1 MSNFLKVPSLD
12 RLSHEF
18 SKLPGIGVK
27 TAERLSLSLIKKSIE
42 EVQLFRE
49 ALIDVKTLIKEC
61 IECYSYTEEEGL
73 CAFCLEEQRQ
83 NHPFICV
90 VENPTDI
97 SKIENSGVFEGSYH
111 VLHGCIA
118 PLDGVGPEDLKLEE
132 LIQRIKKRKE
142 NSHPVQEVIVAL
154 DADLEGETTALYLKE
169 RLEAESGVEIS
180 RLAHGVPM
188 GSYMDFVDQRTL
200 GKALENRM
208 KI

>member
-12 RLSHEF
+12 RLSHEL
-18 SKLPGIGVK
+18 SKLPGIGAK
-27 TAERLSLSLIKKSIE
+27 TADRLALSFIKKSID
-42 EVQLFRE
+42 EVELFRE

-61 IECYSYTEEEGL
+61 TNCFSYTEDEGL
-73 CAFCLEEQRQ
+73 CSFCSQEERR
-83 NHPFICV
+83 NHPLVCV
-90 VENPTDI
+90 VKSPTDI
-97 SKIENSGVFEGSYH
+97 GKVESSGAFKGTYH

-118 PLDGVGPEDLKLEE
+118 PLDGVGPEDIKVEE

-142 NSHPVQEVIVAL
+142 ANHPLKEVIVAL

-169 RLEAESGVEIS
+169 RLEEESVQVS

-200 GKALENRM
+200 GKALENRI